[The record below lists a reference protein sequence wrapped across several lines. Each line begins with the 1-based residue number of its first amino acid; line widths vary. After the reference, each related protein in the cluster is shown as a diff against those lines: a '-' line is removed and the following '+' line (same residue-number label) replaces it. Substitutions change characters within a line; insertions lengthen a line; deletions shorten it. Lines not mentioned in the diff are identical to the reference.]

1 MSFFA
6 NLFKKSNKT
15 YVTMD
20 DINHLSNSEFIE
32 KFKTKKK
39 KFLIELG
46 INPAYIDRM
55 IDYIE
60 SLYRNNL
67 TIINSRNGLI
77 NCINRDC
84 VLFEMIIDLPPL
96 PLEENK
102 EFVYLQLHQNILK
115 ETGVNI
121 DFNPG
126 YIWDTYKNLKDITNN
141 KDKYDLLETY
151 GKYLS
156 KYIGF
161 IKVYVKLV
169 DLYTYKRFTKILED
183 LIFERLKKIYF
194 GLWMMFSKDLAITI
208 TYKKDDYIRQLFS
221 SEELDKINLGIL
233 YIGYKN
239 IPTSLDNTILVTF
252 DTEYYEKKPL
262 TQLYIDF
269 HNTVRDVEYINTK
282 KLWF

>member
-32 KFKTKKK
+32 EFKKNNKT
-39 KFLIELG
+39 FLIELG

-60 SLYRNNL
+60 SLYRNKL

-115 ETGVNI
+115 ETGVDI

-126 YIWDTYKNLKDITNN
+126 YIWDTYKNLRDITNN

-151 GKYLS
+151 GKDLS

-161 IKVYVKLV
+161 IKVYVELV
-169 DLYTYKRFTKILED
+169 DQYTYKRFTKILED
-183 LIFERLKKIYF
+183 LIFERLQKIYF

-208 TYKKDDYIRQLFS
+208 TYEKDDYIRQLFS

-252 DTEYYEKKPL
+252 DTEDYEKKPL
-262 TQLYIDF
+262 TKLYMDF
-269 HNTVRDVEYINTK
+269 HNIVRDVEYINTK

>member
-32 KFKTKKK
+32 EFKTKNK

-126 YIWDTYKNLKDITNN
+126 YIWDTYKNFKDITNN
-141 KDKYDLLETY
+141 KKKYDLLETY

-161 IKVYVKLV
+161 IKVYVELV
-169 DLYTYKRFTKILED
+169 DRYTYKRFTKILED